1 MNGLSDKSPWS
12 FLCMSG
18 ISTIEYLF
26 QDVPYSETP
35 YVKDGDALL
44 SAFASTTDHFLSD
57 IFFLYNERT

>member
-1 MNGLSDKSPWS
+1 
-12 FLCMSG
+12 MSG

-35 YVKDGDALL
+35 YVNDGDALL
-44 SAFASTTDHFLSD
+44 SVFTSTTDHFLSD